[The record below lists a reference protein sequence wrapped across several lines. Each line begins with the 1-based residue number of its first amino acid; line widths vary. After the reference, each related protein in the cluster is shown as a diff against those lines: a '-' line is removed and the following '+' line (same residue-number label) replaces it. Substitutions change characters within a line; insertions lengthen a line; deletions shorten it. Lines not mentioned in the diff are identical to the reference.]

1 MITLRLDDPHLV
13 ENFDAVQNIRA
24 RGWFSDEE
32 IQQMYD
38 DQLRRDKEAEAALSG
53 KGVSH
58 EENDNQKQ

>member
-38 DQLRRDKEAEAALSG
+38 DQLKRDKEADAALAG
-53 KGVSH
+53 KGG
-58 EENDNQKQ
+58 DA

>member
-13 ENFDAVQNIRA
+13 ENAKAVINVKA

-38 DQLRRDKEAEAALSG
+38 DQLRRDRETEAELAQEGESDG
-53 KGVSH
+53 
-58 EENDNQKQ
+58 

>member
-13 ENFDAVQNIRA
+13 ENFEAVHNIRA

-38 DQLRRDKEAEAALSG
+38 DQLRRDKAAAEAVAE
-53 KGVSH
+53 KGGDV
-58 EENDNQKQ
+58 

>member
-13 ENFDAVQNIRA
+13 ENFDAVQYIRA

-38 DQLRRDKEAEAALSG
+38 DQLKRDKEADSALSG
-53 KGVSH
+53 KGGGADD
-58 EENDNQKQ
+58 EA

>member
-38 DQLRRDKEAEAALSG
+38 DQLRRDKEAADALDR
-53 KGVSH
+53 KGGAI
-58 EENDNQKQ
+58 

>member
-13 ENFDAVQNIRA
+13 ENTEAVFNIRA

-38 DQLRRDKEAEAALSG
+38 DQLRRDKEAEAALAG
-53 KGVSH
+53 KGG
-58 EENDNQKQ
+58 DA

>member
-1 MITLRLDDPHLV
+1 MITLSLDDPHLV

-38 DQLRRDKEAEAALSG
+38 DQLKRDKEAAEALAG
-53 KGVSH
+53 KGGGADA
-58 EENDNQKQ
+58 EA

>member
-1 MITLRLDDPHLV
+1 MVILKLDDPHLV

-38 DQLRRDKEAEAALSG
+38 DQLKRDKEADSALSG
-53 KGVSH
+53 KGGGADD
-58 EENDNQKQ
+58 EA

>member
-13 ENFDAVQNIRA
+13 ENAKAVINVKA

-38 DQLRRDKEAEAALSG
+38 DQLRRDREAEAAL
-53 KGVSH
+53 KGG
-58 EENDNQKQ
+58 EG

>member
-38 DQLRRDKEAEAALSG
+38 DQLKRDKEADSALSG
-53 KGVSH
+53 KGGGADD
-58 EENDNQKQ
+58 EA

>member
-38 DQLRRDKEAEAALSG
+38 DQLRRDKEAEEALAG
-53 KGVSH
+53 KGGDS
-58 EENDNQKQ
+58 DA

>member
-38 DQLRRDKEAEAALSG
+38 DQLRRDKEAEEALSG
-53 KGVSH
+53 KGG
-58 EENDNQKQ
+58 DG

>member
-1 MITLRLDDPHLV
+1 MISLRLDDPHLV

-38 DQLRRDKEAEAALSG
+38 DQLRRDKEAEAELSG
-53 KGVSH
+53 KGG
-58 EENDNQKQ
+58 DA